1 VDRGA
6 LLEAKREVKEMQ
18 QFAII
23 GLGNFG
29 HYLATYLY
37 DKGHEVLAMD
47 KNRQRVQEIKD
58 HVSQA
63 VVADATDRAVLE
75 SLGLDQMNA
84 AVVSIGTVL
93 SDSILATLNL
103 KEMGIASIYAKAVSE
118 AHGRILYK
126 VGATEVFFPEK
137 DQAISLAE
145 RLHNPNMPDYLP
157 FLEGYSIIQLAP
169 PKEFIGKK
177 LKDLDLIN
185 RYGIQVVGIKEIV
198 PDRLNLIPTAH
209 FLIKDSDTLILL
221 GPNDALDKLREREK

>member
-1 VDRGA
+1 
-6 LLEAKREVKEMQ
+6 MQ

-29 HYLATYLY
+29 HYLAAYLY

-47 KNRQRVQEIKD
+47 KSHQRVQEIRD
-58 HVSQA
+58 RVSQA

-75 SLGLDQMNA
+75 SLGVDQMNA

-93 SDSILATLNL
+93 SNSILATLNL
-103 KEMGIASIYAKAVSE
+103 RDMGVKAIYAKAVSE

-137 DQAISLAE
+137 DQALSLAE
-145 RLHNPNMPDYLP
+145 RLHNPNMLDYIP

-169 PKEFIGKK
+169 PREFIGKR

-185 RYGIQVVGIKEIV
+185 RFGIQVLGIKEII
-198 PDRLNLIPTAH
+198 PERLNLIPTAH
-209 FLIKDSDTLILL
+209 FVIKDSDTLILL
-221 GPNDALDKLREREK
+221 GPNDTLEKMREEESTGIR

>member
-1 VDRGA
+1 
-6 LLEAKREVKEMQ
+6 MQ

-29 HYLATYLY
+29 YYLATYLY
-37 DKGHEVLAMD
+37 EKGHEVLAMD

-63 VVADATDRAVLE
+63 VVADATDRSVLE

-103 KEMGIASIYAKAVSE
+103 RDMGIASIYAKAVSE

-145 RLHNPNMPDYLP
+145 RLHNPNMLDYLP
-157 FLEGYSIIQLAP
+157 FLEGYSMIQLAP
-169 PKEFIGKK
+169 PRKFIGKQ
-177 LKDLDLIN
+177 LKELDLIN
-185 RYGIQVVGIKEIV
+185 KYGIQVVGIREII
-198 PDRLNLIPTAH
+198 PERLSLIPTAH
-209 FLIKDSDTLILL
+209 FVIKDSDTLILL
-221 GPNDALDKLREREK
+221 GPNDALDKLREKESGKTGSSGHVRK